1 MGLNE
6 CSTSGSKGDMRPTAV
21 TVIGIFG
28 IVLGLLGTCCYL
40 FGTIGA
46 GALPMLAE
54 LAQQSGEQS
63 PELQQM
69 LNNPA
74 LMRYTMVSAVV
85 GLVLSVWMVVASIL
99 LLGMKPIGYTL
110 MLANAGIW
118 VAWTL
123 VRTIVGVAMV
133 SADPTSFITALIL
146 MVFPIIVLIVLTAS
160 RHPRARVAL
169 DEVRQRFIPLVR
181 GDAPITIVLDPAE
194 ALAHARAYAAH
205 DDLICVTGS
214 LFIVAAAREAL
225 GLAQERD

>member
-1 MGLNE
+1 
-6 CSTSGSKGDMRPTAV
+6 MRPTAI
-21 TVIGIFG
+21 TVIGIIG
-28 IVLGLLGTCCYL
+28 IVLGLLGLCCNL
-40 FGTIGA
+40 IGLGAA
-46 GALPMLAE
+46 GSLPMLAE
-54 LAQQSGEQS
+54 MAQQSGEQS

-85 GLVLSVWMVVASIL
+85 GLVLSVWMIVASIL

-146 MVFPIIVLIVLTAS
+146 MVFPIIVLIVLT
-160 RHPRARVAL
+160 RPN
-169 DEVRQRFIPLVR
+169 IK
-181 GDAPITIVLDPAE
+181 E
-194 ALAHARAYAAH
+194 AFQSS
-205 DDLICVTGS
+205 G
-214 LFIVAAAREAL
+214 F
-225 GLAQERD
+225 